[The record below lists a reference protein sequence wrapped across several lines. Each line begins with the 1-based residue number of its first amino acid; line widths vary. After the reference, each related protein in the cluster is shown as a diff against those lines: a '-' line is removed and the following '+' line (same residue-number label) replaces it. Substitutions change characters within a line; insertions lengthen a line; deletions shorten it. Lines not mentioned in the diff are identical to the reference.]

1 MSAIRTRVYLGSGV
15 GSDQNYKQYMKENI
29 VISAWEMVTE
39 FHSLKKL
46 NFIPSFM
53 GMLWLFVIV
62 FYQLTFTYIYIF
74 DKKDEALEAVS
85 KFIHTD
91 YFGESIVFLGTIF
104 LLYMLLEPIATGG
117 MIEMMH
123 SYKKY
128 KWEKNRRSWQGFFD
142 GLRHFLPLFEVH
154 NMTAIFRPLS
164 IITFY
169 ILLLRLFGKAFII
182 PISSLMGIY
191 LLFAFCINICFSYA
205 KFFIIF
211 EQKKAIESLSAS
223 TWLAMRNI
231 AITWRLYFTM
241 ILLYLR
247 TIIVAIIFLVIPFLI
262 SSFLAFVPILWLKL
276 FFLVIFVIISVVL
289 FIFIVHLNSTLEIF
303 VEATWYEAYM
313 VCKAEE
319 KWNGH
324 TKDDHH
330 DDHGGHDDHWHDAH
344 SHH

>member
-1 MSAIRTRVYLGSGV
+1 
-15 GSDQNYKQYMKENI
+15 MKENI

-53 GMLWLFVIV
+53 GMLWLFVLV

-74 DKKDEALEAVS
+74 DKKDEALEALT
-85 KFIHTD
+85 KFLHTD
-91 YFGESIVFLGTIF
+91 YFTESIALLATIF
-104 LLYMLLEPIATGG
+104 ILYTILEPIAKGG

-123 SYKKY
+123 SYKQH

-142 GLRHFLPLFEVH
+142 GLRHFLPIFEVH
-154 NMTAIFRPLS
+154 NLTAIFRPLS

-169 ILLLRLFGKAFII
+169 ILLLRVFGRGFII
-182 PISSLMGIY
+182 PISSVMGIY
-191 LLFAFCINICFSYA
+191 LIFAFCINICFSYA
-205 KFFIIF
+205 NFFIIF
-211 EQKKAIESLSAS
+211 EHKKAIESLSAS

-231 AITWRLYFTM
+231 AITGRLYFTM

-247 TIIVAIIFLVIPFLI
+247 TLLVAFVFLVIPFLI
-262 SSFLAFVPILWLKL
+262 SSFLAFLPLLGLKL
-276 FFLVIFVIISVVL
+276 FFLVIFIIIAIVL

-313 VCKAEE
+313 VCKSEE
-319 KWNGH
+319 KSNGH
-324 TKDDHH
+324 KPPDSHDVHGNDAY
-330 DDHGGHDDHWHDAH
+330 DDHGSNDNHWHTAH
-344 SHH
+344 N